1 LIERTRVANQAAG
14 PVALRTPAVT
24 AIARRKGH
32 GAFTYALLRAL
43 DEGGYGA
50 DGQVVADELAQ
61 CVRELVPEVTEKKF
75 KHRQIPMREL
85 HGAAFPL
92 AAPPKK

>member
-1 LIERTRVANQAAG
+1 
-14 PVALRTPAVT
+14 
-24 AIARRKGH
+24 
-32 GAFTYALLRAL
+32 
-43 DEGGYGA
+43 
-50 DGQVVADELAQ
+50 VVADELAQ
-61 CVRELVPEVTEKKF
+61 FVRELVPEVTEKKF